1 MTNPHITKSS
11 INSISSR
18 LLKISD
24 KWKDKVIKGVP
35 IPIHS
40 NNLVE
45 GKQKDVYILSM
56 FPYPS
61 GMLHMGHL
69 RVYVISDSLNRFYQQ
84 RGHNVIHPMGWDA
97 FGLPAENAAIERN
110 IDPRVWTQQNI
121 SKMKQQM
128 NNMLANFQWDKEIT
142 TCDPNYYRFTQWIFL
157 QLFKNGLAY
166 QREAEINWDPVDKTV
181 LANEQV
187 DSRGRSWRSGALV
200 QRKMLKQWF
209 LGITKFSS
217 SLLNDLAHLPLWPE
231 NVKNMQIN
239 WIGNSEGADIKFKTS
254 DPQFDD
260 ITVYTTRAETLPAV
274 QYLALSWNHPIVQ
287 KYRVRDPNLQK
298 FIDLLPSLPKN
309 SKMGYQIKGISAI
322 NPFNNQYIPIF
333 VAPYI
338 ISETGTA
345 ISQTNQ
351 MIGGDN
357 GGGAAVMG
365 CPGHDQRD
373 FDFWNNN
380 MPSNQPIYTC
390 IYPKLVENGIN
401 APPVDLP
408 YTSNTGFMKS
418 NTGKYSNMSI
428 VEARKKLIEHLSRIG
443 IAKSA
448 SRTKLRD
455 WLISRQRYWGT
466 PIPIIHCNSCG
477 PVPVP
482 EKDLPVILPDVQG
495 IPKKG
500 GNLLEHIPEFVN
512 VKCPSCGGDA
522 KRETDTMDTFI
533 DSSWYY
539 FRYLDPKNN
548 KLPFDPKKINGYMP
562 VDLYIGGIEHAILHL
577 LYSRFISKFLGSI
590 KMWDH
595 ATNEPFKQLIT
606 QGMVHGKTF
615 TDPNSGKFLKPDEI
629 ELRDSEWIIKRTGAK
644 PTVTYEKM
652 SKSKYNGVDPDECI
666 RNHGPDATRAHMLF
680 QSPITEV
687 LKWDDTKIVGVERW
701 LDRVIKLTK
710 NIAETKIHKFNQDY
724 IEPDVKDE
732 TEVNFHNKFEKLSR
746 RITESFEKYLSLNT
760 VISDYMKMTQLL
772 ESAYREQKI
781 RDTLIMQNLKKLVTE
796 LYPVAPCISEE
807 CASIIKTAQP
817 SLKDW
822 NHYEWPREYPLVDW
836 HYKRY
841 QVVINGKFKFWF
853 VDERD
858 LFDKGKEYVLE
869 RLLLLPDG
877 QKFLK
882 NLNYD
887 IMVLKYN
894 IVNFTFRKKKKIY
907 IPTTV
912 GKEKS
917 RRNI

>member
-1 MTNPHITKSS
+1 MTNPQLTKTATTAA
-11 INSISSR
+11 INSLSSR

-24 KWKDKVIKGVP
+24 KWKHHVIKGVP
-35 IPIHS
+35 IPVNS
-40 NNLVE
+40 NNLVK
-45 GKQKDVYILSM
+45 GKKKDVYILSM

-61 GMLHMGHL
+61 GVLHMGHL

-110 IDPRVWTQQNI
+110 IDPHLWTQQNI
-121 SKMKQQM
+121 TKMKQQM
-128 NNMLANFQWDKEIT
+128 NHMLANFQWDKEIK

-157 QLFKNGLAY
+157 QMFKKGLAY

-187 DSRGRSWRSGALV
+187 DSKGRSWRSGALV
-200 QRKMLKQWF
+200 EKKMLKQWF

-217 SLLNDLAHLPLWPE
+217 SLLNDLDQLSLWPE
-231 NVKNMQIN
+231 NVKNMQTN
-239 WIGNSEGADIKFKTS
+239 WIGRSQGAEIKFKTD
-254 DPQFDD
+254 DPQFNH
-260 ITVYTTRAETLPAV
+260 IIVYTTRAETLPVV

-287 KYRVRDPNLQK
+287 KYCSMDPDLQK
-298 FIDLLPSLPKN
+298 FIDLLPSLPRTTK
-309 SKMGYQIKGISAI
+309 KGHLIKGISAI
-322 NPFNNQYIPIF
+322 NPFNNQSIPIF
-333 VAPYI
+333 VAPYVI
-338 ISETGTA
+338 A
-345 ISQTNQ
+345 DY
-351 MIGGDN
+351 GGD
-357 GGGAAVMG
+357 GDGAAVMG

-380 MPSNQPIYTC
+380 NNNSTASDQTIYTC
-390 IYPKLVENGIN
+390 IQPKIIQEKNPLSYK
-401 APPVDLP
+401 PQPDLP
-408 YTSNTGFMKS
+408 YTADTGFMMS
-418 NTGKYSNMSI
+418 NAGKYSNMSTS
-428 VEARKKLIEHLSRIG
+428 EARKKIIDDLSTNG
-443 IAKSA
+443 IAKAVSK
-448 SRTKLRD
+448 TKLRD

-466 PIPIIHCNSCG
+466 PIPIIHCDSCG
-477 PVPVP
+477 TVPVP
-482 EKDLPVILPDVQG
+482 EKDLPVLLPNIQG

-500 GNLLEHIPEFVN
+500 GNPLEHIPEFVN

-539 FRYLDPKNN
+539 FRYLDPNN
-548 KLPFDPKKINGYMP
+548 DKLPFDPKKINNGMP

-577 LYSRFISKFLGSI
+577 LYSRFISKFMGSI
-590 KMWDH
+590 QMWDH

-615 TDPNSGKFLKPDEI
+615 TDPNNGRFLKPDEI
-629 ELRDSEWIIKRTGAK
+629 ELRDSEWAIKKTGTK
-644 PTVTYEKM
+644 PAVTYEKM

-680 QSPITEV
+680 QSPIPEV

-701 LDRVIKLTK
+701 LDRVVKLTK
-710 NIAETKIHKFNQDY
+710 NIAATKDHKFNLNY
-724 IEPDVKDE
+724 IKPDDKME
-732 TEVNFHNKFEKLSR
+732 TEVNFHNDFEKLFR

-772 ESAYREQKI
+772 ESAHRDTKI
-781 RDTLIMQNLKKLVTE
+781 RDPLIMQNLQRLVTT

-807 CASIIKTAQP
+807 CASIIKTEQP
-817 SLKDW
+817 LLEGW
-822 NHYEWPREYPLVDW
+822 NHYEWPKEYPLVDW

-841 QVVINGKFKFWF
+841 QVVVNGKSKFWF

-858 LFDKGKEYVLE
+858 LFDKGQEYVVN
-869 RLLLLPDG
+869 RLLSLPDS

-882 NLNYD
+882 DLNYD
-887 IMVLKYN
+887 KVVLKYN
-894 IVNFTFRKKKKIY
+894 IINFTFKKKPSPSNK
-907 IPTTV
+907 
-912 GKEKS
+912 GKERK
-917 RRNI
+917 